1 MNKKEQIAHRV
12 ALALNDGDIVN
23 LGIGL
28 PTLVANYLPENIHIT
43 LQSENGFL
51 GLGPLTESNPNLVNA
66 GGQPCG
72 IVPGASMFDSAF
84 SFELIRGG
92 HVDACVLGG
101 LQVDEKGD
109 LANWMVPGKMVPG
122 MGGAMDLV
130 CGARQ
135 VIIAMEHCA
144 KDGSPKIL
152 PFCTLPLTAVG
163 KVDLL
168 VTELAVFEFHD
179 GSMVLTEHASDTTLQ
194 EIKEKTPA
202 HYEVSRTL
210 KIMPWAVQDGGL

>member
-1 MNKKEQIAHRV
+1 MNAKELIARRV
-12 ALALNDGDIVN
+12 AMELNDGDVVN

-28 PTLVANYLPENIHIT
+28 PTMVANYLPEGVNIT

-51 GLGPLTESNPNLVNA
+51 GLGPVTQPHPNLVNA

-72 IVPGASMFDSAF
+72 MLPGAAMFDSAF
-84 SFELIRGG
+84 SFALIRGG

-101 LQVDEKGD
+101 LEVDEQAN

-130 CGARQ
+130 TGARK

-144 KDGSPKIL
+144 KDGSAKIRKA
-152 PFCTLPLTAVG
+152 CTLPLTAKG
-163 KVDLL
+163 KVDLI
-168 VTELAVFEFHD
+168 VTDLAVFRFIAGQLYLEEYAEGAD
-179 GSMVLTEHASDTTLQ
+179 
-194 EIKEKTPA
+194 IKTIQ
-202 HYEVSRTL
+202 SRTEATFTISENL
-210 KIMPWAVQDGGL
+210 KQMEISQRGIAS